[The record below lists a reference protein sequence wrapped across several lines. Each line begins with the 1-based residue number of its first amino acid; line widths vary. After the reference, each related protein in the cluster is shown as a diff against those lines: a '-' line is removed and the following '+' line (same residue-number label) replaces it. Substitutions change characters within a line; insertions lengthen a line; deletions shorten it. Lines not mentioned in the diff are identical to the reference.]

1 MCIGEDGFPGLLPLL
16 IIPLMFYSAH
26 RQEESLPYLWPASS
40 SCSIIRGDGEQLLYF
55 MALQLI

>member
-26 RQEESLPYLWPASS
+26 RQEESLPYL
-40 SCSIIRGDGEQLLYF
+40 
-55 MALQLI
+55 